1 MADLGEFGRA
11 RAAEYEAAGEPVEPD
26 TFRLDGETFTVVAA
40 LSPLVLME
48 FAHAVKAG
56 QAEMDAASAAEDRAR
71 AALETAAT
79 QRDRDAAEADLIA
92 AQTRK
97 AVVETTSAADM
108 YAYIRASV
116 GDQEWPRFRAAVMR
130 LGLHTDELMDI
141 CAAIFSAVAGRP
153 TVRPSRSSG
162 GPSNGGAT
170 STGGVVSPGVT
181 PGPSLP
187 GPGSPEPVRPLTDAE
202 RQRAE
207 FAALMAPVG
216 DLLTRSG
223 G

>member
-11 RAAEYEAAGEPVEPD
+11 RAAAYADAGEPVEPD
-26 TFRLDGETFTVVAA
+26 TFRLDGETFTVQEA
-40 LSPLVLME
+40 LSSLVLME
-48 FAHAVKAG
+48 FAWAVKAG
-56 QAEMDAASAAEDRAR
+56 QVEQDTADALEAQAR
-71 AALETAAT
+71 AALDTATSAAV
-79 QRDRDAAEADLIA
+79 RDAAEADLVA

-97 AVVETTSAADM
+97 ATAETAAAADM
-108 YAYIRASV
+108 YAYIRACI
-116 GDQEWPRFRAAVMR
+116 GDREWTRFRAAVLR
-130 LGLHTDELMDI
+130 LGLNTDELMDI
-141 CAAIFSAVAGRP
+141 CAAIYSAVAGRP

-162 GPSNGGAT
+162 GPSNTGVG
-170 STGGVVSPGVT
+170 STGGAASLGVT
-181 PGPSLP
+181 PGLSLP
-187 GPGSPEPVRPLTDAE
+187 GPGSPEPLSAAE